1 MMNLYLLKLTPLGE
15 QSTPVYEVALGF
27 LVRACS
33 GEAARGIIAS
43 AKESYRDFDW
53 RPGTEGARTW
63 LEPELSTCEE
73 IAEGVEGASGVLLRD
88 YIGR

>member
-1 MMNLYLLKLTPLGE
+1 MNLYLLKLTPLGE
-15 QSTPVYEVALGF
+15 QIVPDYEVALGF

-33 GEAARGIIAS
+33 GDAARGIIAS
-43 AKESYRDFDW
+43 AQESKRDFDW
-53 RPGTEGARTW
+53 QPGQEGSRAW

-88 YIGR
+88 YIGG

>member
-1 MMNLYLLKLTPLGE
+1 MNLYLLKLTPLGARE
-15 QSTPVYEVALGF
+15 APEYECALGF

-33 GEAARGIIAS
+33 GEAARGMVAS
-43 AKESYRDFDW
+43 AKETRRDFNQ
-53 RPGTEGARTW
+53 RPGSEGARTW

-88 YIGR
+88 YIGG